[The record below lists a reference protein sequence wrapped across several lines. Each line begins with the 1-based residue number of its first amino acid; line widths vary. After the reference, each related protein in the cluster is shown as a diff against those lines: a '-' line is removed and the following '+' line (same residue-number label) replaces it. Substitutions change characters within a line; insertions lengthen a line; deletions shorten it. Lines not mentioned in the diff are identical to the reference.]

1 MQVICICQVRVITT
15 VDKIISFCYY
25 ICMPYIK
32 RLLLIIFLVFPIF
45 VYAQESYYQA
55 KVIEVV
61 EEYEYTREDD
71 SIGYN
76 QYLKLEILSKQE
88 RGKIIEVNN
97 LNSFDIIS
105 DRQYKS
111 GDKVL
116 VASYDTGE
124 TIRYEIT
131 DYVRTGS
138 LFWLGFIFF
147 VLIIIVGK
155 WKGLRALVGLVLS
168 FLIIMYFIVPRI
180 LEGNNPLL
188 IGISGAF
195 VILCALIYIT
205 EGWNKLAHISIL
217 SIAIS
222 LSLTAV
228 LAIIF
233 TQRAGLSGGG
243 SDEAL
248 FLIGIS
254 NQVLNLK
261 GLLLTGIIIGTLG
274 VLDDVVVSQVS
285 LVAEIKSVNPNLS
298 SRDVFKRAMKV
309 GITHIGAMTNT
320 LFLAYAGA
328 SLPLLLLFSVHN
340 PPFLKFIDVVN
351 NELIATEIIRT
362 LTGSIGLALAA
373 PIATAVAVLMKNSN
387 ISVSHKKH

>member
-15 VDKIISFCYY
+15 VDKTISICYDIY
-25 ICMPYIK
+25 MLYIK

-45 VYAQESYYQA
+45 VYAQESHYQA

-61 EEYEYTREDD
+61 EEHEYTREDG

-76 QYLKLEILSKQE
+76 QYLKLEIFSVQE

-105 DRQYKS
+105 GRQYKS

-124 TIRYEIT
+124 TIYYEIT

-180 LEGNNPLL
+180 LDGSSPLL

-195 VILCALIYIT
+195 VILCILIYIT
-205 EGWNKLAHISIL
+205 EGWNKLAHISIF

-222 LSLTAV
+222 LGLTAV
-228 LAIIF
+228 LAVIF
-233 TQRAGLSGGG
+233 TQQAGLSGGG

-254 NQVLNLK
+254 DQVLNLK

-298 SRDVFKRAMKV
+298 SGEVFTRAMKV

-328 SLPLLLLFSVHN
+328 SLPLLLLFSVHSS
-340 PPFLKFIDVVN
+340 PFLKFTDVIN

-373 PIATAVAVLMKNSN
+373 PIATAVAVFMKNSN
-387 ISVSHKKH
+387 ISVSHKEH